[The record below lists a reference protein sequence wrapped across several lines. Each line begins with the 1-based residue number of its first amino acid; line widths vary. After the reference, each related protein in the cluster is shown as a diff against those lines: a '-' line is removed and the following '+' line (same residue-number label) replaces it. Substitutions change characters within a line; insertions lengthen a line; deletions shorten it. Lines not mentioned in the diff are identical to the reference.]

1 MLDGRKLAELITT
14 QFHKA
19 KFRCTCTEP
28 TNIRWI
34 MSPSISVSFI
44 LQPLDTCGNWA
55 LASQQNGGHADKRYR
70 YTLTSIYTGP
80 ESRRALGYARRRRG
94 RGGRVIFDRAYSEQ
108 RTDFWDKVFDA
119 SVPNKSVSQSEVEK
133 RLQKAADNEFI
144 PIREPT
150 SDPLQPQF
158 RDFVSEQKWFVL
170 LILIYIIRNV
180 HVF

>member
-1 MLDGRKLAELITT
+1 MGENWQITT
-14 QFHKA
+14 LFHIALAQLIALGISLVLNQQTSDGVCLLQFM
-19 KFRCTCTEP
+19 FL
-28 TNIRWI
+28 
-34 MSPSISVSFI
+34 FL

-55 LASQQNGGHADKRYR
+55 WASQQNGGHADKRYR
-70 YTLTSIYTGP
+70 YTLTTIDTGP

-119 SVPNKSVSQSEVEK
+119 LVPNKSVSQSEVEK

-144 PIREPT
+144 PITEPT

-170 LILIYIIRNV
+170 FILIHII
-180 HVF
+180 HKVF